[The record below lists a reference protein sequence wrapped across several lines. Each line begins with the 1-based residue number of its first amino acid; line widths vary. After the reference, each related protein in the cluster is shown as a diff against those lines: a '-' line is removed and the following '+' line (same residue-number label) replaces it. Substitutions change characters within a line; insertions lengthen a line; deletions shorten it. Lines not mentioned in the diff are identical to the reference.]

1 MQSFGLELWK
11 MRRIRQQTIYQ
22 THSVLLWLWELPEN
36 VKQSIVSIEASS
48 LKTTWL
54 KWNYNY
60 LSKFC
65 FTFLKNLYDFP
76 TNILVG
82 KALTFFLT
90 ALTKI
95 FSWETRRNSS
105 SLILRI
111 SFKNIIVGNW
121 KVMLPTTFLRLYF
134 LWFSCHFPMRFP
146 TISYVVRKSIENSFE
161 NLTNIFDEKFLR
173 IVYEIYIL

>member
-1 MQSFGLELWK
+1 M
-11 MRRIRQQTIYQ
+11 
-22 THSVLLWLWELPEN
+22 
-36 VKQSIVSIEASS
+36 
-48 LKTTWL
+48 
-54 KWNYNY
+54 
-60 LSKFC
+60 SKFC

-146 TISYVVRKSIENSFE
+146 TDEYFWREIPSNCLRNIYFVGNWKHFGKCFFLQNFGNFGRKFGRKI
-161 NLTNIFDEKFLR
+161 LCFL
-173 IVYEIYIL
+173 VNK